1 MPKAITVP
9 PSLNTADIGSEG
21 AKVLIKEVR
30 KVVDQVTQIGVTK
43 AGIALT
49 IEYKGAQYSQMFSL
63 DKSVIAGSAGRV
75 LNSIGIVDTEMKD
88 FDKAVQQLVGKQIT
102 VKKIGGKIYWYP

>member
-9 PSLNTADIGSEG
+9 PALNTADIGQDG

-30 KVVDQVTQIGVTK
+30 ILIDQKTQLGVTK

-49 IEYKGAQYSQMFSL
+49 VEHKGAQYSQMFTL
-63 DKSVIAGSAGRV
+63 DNAVIAGSAGRL
-75 LNSIGIVDTEMKD
+75 LNSIGITDTEMKG
-88 FDKAVQQLVGKQIT
+88 FDKAVQALVGKQIT

>member
-9 PSLNTADIGSEG
+9 PSLNTADIGSDG

-30 KVVDQVTQIGVTK
+30 KVVDQKTQIGVTK

-49 IEYKGAQYSQMFSL
+49 VEYNKALYSQMFSL
-63 DKSVIAGSAGRV
+63 DASVIAGSAGRI
-75 LNSIGIVDTEMKD
+75 LNSIGITDTEMKG
-88 FDKAVQQLVGKQIT
+88 FDEAVQKLVGKSIT